1 MNSTEIENGINHIYA
16 SDSYIAKIIDISE
29 PCNLRP
35 GRDYYKAILRA
46 IIGQQLSTLVAKK
59 IYERFLLFFNS
70 KPAPGLIMS
79 ADKNDLR
86 NIGLS
91 WAKINYV
98 KDFSDK
104 LLKREISL
112 KGINSKTDEEVIEM
126 LTSVKGIGTW
136 TVQMLL
142 VFSMCRLNV
151 LPLGDFALR
160 RAAKNI
166 YGLRKIPDEKKLL
179 KLSKL
184 YGWAPYNSIA
194 SWYLWKSLEIKN
206 I

>member
-35 GRDYYKAILRA
+35 KRNYYKAILRA

>member
-16 SDSYIAKIIDISE
+16 SDSYIAKIIDISD

-35 GRDYYKAILRA
+35 KRNYYKAILRA

-126 LTSVKGIGTW
+126 LTRVKGIGIW